1 MQGLLVGLGTALLQA
16 ATALVVVGWVWS
28 IMYVSLKQ
36 GRDGTDFLH
45 RELYVNIYF
54 IISFDNIIQA
64 WSILC

>member
-36 GRDGTDFLH
+36 GRDEADFYLDKSLP
-45 RELYVNIYF
+45 LY
-54 IISFDNIIQA
+54 
-64 WSILC
+64 